1 MNMEEYQF
9 QQYVKEALVDINW
22 KVEQLQKDMAELKK
36 NAVKQP
42 QIEKVDRKLSLILSH
57 LRIPFFG

>member
-9 QQYVKEALVDINW
+9 QQFVKEALIDING
-22 KVEQLQKDMAELKK
+22 KIIQLKKDVDELKK
-36 NAVKQP
+36 KKASKSQAET
-42 QIEKVDRKLSLILSH
+42 IDRKLSAILSH

>member
-1 MNMEEYQF
+1 MEEYQF